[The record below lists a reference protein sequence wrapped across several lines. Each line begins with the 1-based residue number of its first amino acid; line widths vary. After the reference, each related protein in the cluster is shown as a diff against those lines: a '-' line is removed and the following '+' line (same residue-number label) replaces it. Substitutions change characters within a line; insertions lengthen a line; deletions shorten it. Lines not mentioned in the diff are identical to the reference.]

1 MTEQELRA
9 LVRSVIAQH
18 VGSPQHPDSGAPASS
33 PLLPAPSPL
42 LPAPSPLFAA
52 PSPLFAAPSPLL
64 PAPSLMRQHASHALF
79 VIPAQGDACIIE
91 PGVTCNHCGYCKSYG
106 H

>member
-18 VGSPQHPDSGAPASS
+18 AGTAPPDPSTL
-33 PLLPAPSPL
+33 PLPSV
-42 LPAPSPLFAA
+42 
-52 PSPLFAAPSPLL
+52 
-64 PAPSLMRQHASHALF
+64 RQHASHALF